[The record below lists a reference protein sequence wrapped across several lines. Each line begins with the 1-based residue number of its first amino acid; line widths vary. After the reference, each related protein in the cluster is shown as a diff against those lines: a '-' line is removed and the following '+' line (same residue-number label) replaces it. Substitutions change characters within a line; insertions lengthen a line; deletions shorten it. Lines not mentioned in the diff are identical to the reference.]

1 MFHRLALDSIEHSA
15 QCLFYIFQTKSDL
28 LRGQKLI
35 NTAPNVLRWLNTV
48 FQGKYLPS
56 LSINYDA
63 KNKILEKLPPQL
75 Y

>member
-1 MFHRLALDSIEHSA
+1 M
-15 QCLFYIFQTKSDL
+15 
-28 LRGQKLI
+28 I
-35 NTAPNVLRWLNTV
+35 NTAPYVLRWLDTV